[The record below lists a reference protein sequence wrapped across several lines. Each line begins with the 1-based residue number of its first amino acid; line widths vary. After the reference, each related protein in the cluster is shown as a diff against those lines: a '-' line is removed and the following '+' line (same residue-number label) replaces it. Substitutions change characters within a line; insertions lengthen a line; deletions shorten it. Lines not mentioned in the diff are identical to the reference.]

1 MVNVTNEKKRIILLG
16 ASGSVG
22 STALNAIIEHQDKF
36 EIVGASTHT
45 SSYPFEIIK
54 KIWPNAKVC
63 YSGLEGGE
71 AALFELIEETE
82 TDLVLNAIAGS
93 PGLKATLAA
102 LRSGTD
108 VALANKESVV
118 MGGELLFKVARE
130 NNATIIPVDS
140 EHSALNELLKS
151 IKREAVASI
160 ILTASGGPFRTLP
173 KEDFA
178 KITVAMA
185 LKHPTWKMGP
195 KITIDSATLAN
206 KGLEVI
212 EATYLFGFKPHQ
224 IEVVIHPQSLV
235 DALVRL
241 KNGALIGQLSS
252 PDMRL
257 PILTAL
263 GANLSEPPIAPL
275 NFTPLSLTFEAPNY
289 DKFPLLKLAYQC
301 AQEGQSRPII
311 YNSANE
317 VAVEAFLKE
326 KISFVEI
333 AEVVEATVASFN
345 HYPYTTVDEIDLI
358 DREGRL
364 LASSICR
371 EL

>member
-1 MVNVTNEKKRIILLG
+1 MTNEKKKIILLG

-22 STALNAIIEHQDKF
+22 STALKAIIEHQDKF
-36 EIVGASTHT
+36 EIVGASTHNST
-45 SSYPFEIIK
+45 YPFEVIK
-54 KIWPNAKVC
+54 TIWPQAKVC
-63 YSGLEGGE
+63 YTGKEGGE
-71 AALFELIEETE
+71 EALFEMIEEGKG
-82 TDLVLNAIAGS
+82 DLLLNAIAGS

-102 LRSGTD
+102 LRRGTD

-118 MGGELLFKVARE
+118 MGGELLFKVAQE

-140 EHSALNELLKS
+140 EHSALDELLKPL
-151 IKREAVASI
+151 KREAIASI
-160 ILTASGGPFRTLP
+160 ILTASGGPFRELP
-173 KEDFA
+173 LEEFA
-178 KITVAMA
+178 KITVSMA
-185 LKHPTWKMGP
+185 LKHPTWQMGP

-212 EATYLFGFKPHQ
+212 EATYLFNLGPQQ
-224 IEVVIHPQSLV
+224 IEVVVHPQSV
-235 DALVRL
+235 VHAMVRL
-241 KNGALIGQLSS
+241 KNGALYGQLSS

-257 PILTAL
+257 PILNAL
-263 GANLSEPPIAPL
+263 GANLKEPAITPLNFAPL
-275 NFTPLSLTFEAPNY
+275 NLTFEAPDYN
-289 DKFPLLKLAYQC
+289 KFPLLPLAYRC

-311 YNSANE
+311 YNAANE

-333 AEVVEATVASFN
+333 AEVVEATVESFN
-345 HYPYTTVDEIDLI
+345 HYPYTSVEEIDLI